1 MINHMPGSL
10 MPFGPRLKAIQNRV
24 RRKSRAR
31 QWSRSISR
39 YQIFFSKWTNS
50 NAYAKL
56 SKATSVKQS
65 LITMQDFN
73 RPFKTQA
80 SPKPFTTPKIR
91 NLGNGFV
98 LLTVGPYQET
108 IRPNEIH
115 QTTADLQRRCE
126 LNFLPESKNC
136 YILANR
142 KNFLE
147 CLHTEAQKLKL

>member
-1 MINHMPGSL
+1 

-24 RRKSRAR
+24 CGGKAGRVSGRDLSPGIKLS
-31 QWSRSISR
+31 
-39 YQIFFSKWTNS
+39 FSKWTNS

-65 LITMQDFN
+65 LITMQDSN
-73 RPFKTQA
+73 KPSRTQA

-108 IRPNEIH
+108 IQPHEIH
-115 QTTADLQRRCE
+115 QTTADLQHRYE
-126 LNFLPESKNC
+126 LNFLTESENC
-136 YILANR
+136 YILSNR

-147 CLHTEAQKLKL
+147 CLHKEAQKLKL